1 MATSRASCPGT
12 TWPKSLAFRVLAV
25 RTFTAEL
32 RDAPGELRGYVSAVV
47 AVLRVDPTMASL
59 AFAVVAE
66 GEHEDTAVFAGGR
79 GFLTYWV
86 PPGGDVVVLL
96 RLVWAAG

>member
-1 MATSRASCPGT
+1 M
-12 TWPKSLAFRVLAV
+12 
-25 RTFTAEL
+25 
-32 RDAPGELRGYVSAVV
+32 

-59 AFAVVAE
+59 AFLVVAE
-66 GEHEDTAVFAGGR
+66 RQDEYPAVFANGR

-96 RLVWAAG
+96 RLVWAG